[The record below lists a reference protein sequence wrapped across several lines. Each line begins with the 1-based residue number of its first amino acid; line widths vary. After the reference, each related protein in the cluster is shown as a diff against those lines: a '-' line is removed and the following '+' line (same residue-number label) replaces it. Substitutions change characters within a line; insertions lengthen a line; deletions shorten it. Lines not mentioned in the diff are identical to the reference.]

1 MRKRMSRTCVLLG
14 LLVLGLSCSVAAQDR
29 APLPEAYSAVAMG
42 TGGGV
47 GGKTMNFD
55 VRITSYTTDD
65 EVQKFADLLK
75 TQGTDALRRA
85 LEKEDK
91 GRVLPVGSTGNQIA
105 IARKRMNGTN
115 TILTVVTARLMSFGE
130 LYNSGR
136 STDYPF
142 GFVQFTLNAK
152 GEGTGKIMAAAKIKF
167 DKKKGQYMIESF
179 GNQYIKAVNVRL
191 SK

>member
-1 MRKRMSRTCVLLG
+1 MRKRLLHIAVVAGFLG
-14 LLVLGLSCSVAAQDR
+14 LMFSVRGAAQDA

-42 TGGGV
+42 TGGSV

-65 EVQKFADLLK
+65 EVQKFAELLK
-75 TQGTDALRRA
+75 AQGTDALRRA

-105 IARKRMNGTN
+105 IARKRTNGT
-115 TILTVVTARLMSFGE
+115 TTVITVVTARLMSFGE
-130 LYNSGR
+130 LYNNGR

-142 GFVQFTLNAK
+142 GFVQLTLNAK

-167 DKKKGQYMIESF
+167 DKKKGQFAIESF
-179 GNQYIKAVNVRL
+179 GNQYIKASNVRP

>member
-1 MRKRMSRTCVLLG
+1 MRKRWFGVVSVVG
-14 LLVLGLSCSVAAQDR
+14 LLLLTLSYKAPGQDA
-29 APLPEAYSAVAMG
+29 APLPESYSAVAVG
-42 TGGGV
+42 TGGSV

-55 VRITSYTTDD
+55 VRITSYTTDA
-65 EVQKFADLLK
+65 EVQKFAELVK
-75 TQGTDALRRA
+75 SQGTDALRRA

-105 IARKRMNGTN
+105 IARKRMNGT
-115 TILTVVTARLMSFGE
+115 TTVITVITARLMSFGE
-130 LYNSGR
+130 LYNNGR

-142 GFVQFTLNAK
+142 GFVQLTLNAK

-167 DKKKGQYMIESF
+167 DKKKGQYVIESF
-179 GNQYIKAVNVRL
+179 GNQYIKAVNVRQ

>member
-1 MRKRMSRTCVLLG
+1 MSKRLFRIAA
-14 LLVLGLSCSVAAQDR
+14 VLGFLALTLSYVATAQDA

-42 TGGGV
+42 TGGSV

-55 VRITSYTTDD
+55 VRITSYTTDE
-65 EVQKFADLLK
+65 EVQKFAELVK
-75 TQGTDALRRA
+75 AQGTDALRRA

-91 GRVLPVGSTGNQIA
+91 GRVQPVGSTGNQIA
-105 IARKRMNGTN
+105 IARKRMNGST
-115 TILTVVTARLMSFGE
+115 TVITVVTARLMSFGE

-142 GFVQFTLNAK
+142 GFVQLTLNAK

-167 DKKKGQYMIESF
+167 DKKKGQYVIESF
-179 GNQYIKAVNVRL
+179 GNQYIKAVNVRP